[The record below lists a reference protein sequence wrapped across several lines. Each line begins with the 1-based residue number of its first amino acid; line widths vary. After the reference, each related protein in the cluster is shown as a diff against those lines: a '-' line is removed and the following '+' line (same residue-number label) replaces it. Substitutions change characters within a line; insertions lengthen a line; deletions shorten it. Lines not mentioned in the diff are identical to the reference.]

1 MTDDQKVDLHELYA
15 RLDCNVLQLASDEA
29 FAAGNRDEGEFWVNA
44 LNGLMQIRQ
53 KKLIESGKYY
63 G

>member
-29 FAAGNRDEGEFWVNA
+29 FAAGGEFWVNA

>member
-1 MTDDQKVDLHELYA
+1 MDEKKIDLHEVYA
-15 RLDCNVLQLASDEA
+15 NVDCDDLHRASIEAAKAGNDDEA
-29 FAAGNRDEGEFWVNA
+29 EFWGRA
-44 LNGLMQIRQ
+44 LDGLMQIRQ